1 MVLINFSN
9 AKPSGS
15 EWAIKVDF
23 KCHRH
28 RTRLESRASR
38 TDLAHNA
45 ELIMGRRGMSLL
57 GSLGSLRNE
66 LEGMR
71 EREKKNVI
79 SCLECA
85 WNKTQY
91 NTNYTV
97 KQVRDSKNLYPTL

>member
-71 EREKKNVI
+71 ERERKKRNFMFGVCMEQDTI
-79 SCLECA
+79 
-85 WNKTQY
+85 QY
-91 NTNYTV
+91 
-97 KQVRDSKNLYPTL
+97 KLHR